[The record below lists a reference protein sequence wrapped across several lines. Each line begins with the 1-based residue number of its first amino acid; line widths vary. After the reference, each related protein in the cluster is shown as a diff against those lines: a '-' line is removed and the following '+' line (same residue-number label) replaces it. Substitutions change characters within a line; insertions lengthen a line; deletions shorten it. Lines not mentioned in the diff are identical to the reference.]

1 MASPLGAGHDNYLNR
16 GAQFRRRDYRRLCAS
31 RLPAPTDRAPRA
43 LIAPDLVE
51 ALRVLGQTEQAL
63 ALMED
68 HHAAAQDRPAEVSAD
83 ERLDAA

>member
-1 MASPLGAGHDNYLNR
+1 MTTILIAALSFVGAITG
-16 GAQFRRRDYRRLCAS
+16 GFV
-31 RLPAPTDRAPRA
+31 LPAYQRQRIERRRA